1 MIMNNHSGTDLFDF
15 IEHKEIIPEV
25 TCHRIFTQLTDAVKY
40 LAGKKIIH
48 RDIKGKDSHLSIR
61 QLKLYCESNLGHY
74 SIANN
79 YCTHCTRKENLL
91 IGNFCPNFEINGTHQ
106 SRKTLE
112 NLMLKCL

>member
-61 QLKLYCESNLGHY
+61 QLVL
-74 SIANN
+74 
-79 YCTHCTRKENLL
+79 
-91 IGNFCPNFEINGTHQ
+91 CPIWGTTVSLRITVPIVQ
-106 SRKTLE
+106 EKRIS
-112 NLMLKCL
+112 